1 MPDKSAADRE
11 QLRAA
16 RAHPS
21 RLIGARVGCF
31 FAVRTGEGPS
41 NERTDGDLASNKD
54 ANNGT
59 PAAEQIGRIDLDRL
73 DADWVNTAAGLS
85 RHPTEVSMR
94 RAADV
99 AISLIA
105 AVLTLPLMV
114 MVALFIR
121 LDSPGPVLYRQT
133 RVGLGGCVF
142 TLLKFRTMRVDAE
155 TSGPTWAAVRDT
167 RVTRVGGFLRRA
179 RIDELPQ
186 LFNVL
191 RGEMSVV
198 GPRPERPHFVEQLAE
213 VIPFYH
219 DRTLVKPG
227 ITGWAQVN
235 FPYGA
240 SVEDAREKL
249 RYDLYYVKHRGLLLD
264 LSILA
269 ATIKVVLRQEGGR

>member
-1 MPDKSAADRE
+1 MPDKSVADRG
-11 QLRAA
+11 QLRTAWPS
-16 RAHPS
+16 PS
-21 RLIGARVGCF
+21 RVAVGRF
-31 FAVRTGEGPS
+31 SAIRLVTGVYPS
-41 NERTDGDLASNKD
+41 GESVS
-54 ANNGT
+54 
-59 PAAEQIGRIDLDRL
+59 EQEGRIDLDRL
-73 DADWVNTAAGLS
+73 DRDWVTTAAGLS
-85 RHPTEVSMR
+85 PSASEVVIR

-99 AISLIA
+99 AISLVG
-105 AVLTLPLMV
+105 AVLTLPLLV
-114 MVALFIR
+114 MLALIIS
-121 LDSPGPVLYRQT
+121 LDSPGPVLYRQK
-133 RVGLGGCVF
+133 RVGLGGRVF

-155 TSGPTWAAVRDT
+155 ASGPTWAAVQDN

-179 RIDELPQ
+179 RLDELPQ

-191 RGEMSVV
+191 RGEMSFV

-269 ATIKVVLRQEGGR
+269 ATIKVVLRQQGGR

>member
-1 MPDKSAADRE
+1 MMPDKPVADRG

-16 RAHPS
+16 WARPS
-21 RLIGARVGCF
+21 RVIGARVGRF
-31 FAVRTGEGPS
+31 FAVRLLIGVGPS
-41 NERTDGDLASNKD
+41 GERAS
-54 ANNGT
+54 
-59 PAAEQIGRIDLDRL
+59 EQAGRVDLDRL

-85 RHPTEVSMR
+85 LHPAEVFIR

-99 AISLIA
+99 AISLMG

-114 MVALFIR
+114 MVALIIR
-121 LDSPGPVLYRQT
+121 LDGPGPVLYRQK
-133 RVGLGGCVF
+133 RVGLGGRVF

-155 TSGPTWAAVRDT
+155 ASGPTWAAVRDT

-179 RIDELPQ
+179 RLDELPQ

-191 RGEMSVV
+191 RGEMSFV

-249 RYDLYYVKHRGLLLD
+249 KYDLYYVKHRGLRLD